1 MPRKLTNDE
10 FVIKLKDIQPN
21 IVPLESYVNTHT
33 IIKCQCLKH
42 KKICYSTPKRLLN
55 GHCCCKECVSEEKR
69 NRLLRTHDDFLQEL
83 QDRNIDVVPLERY
96 KGNSVKM
103 LFRCSCGDLWETTPE
118 RVLLGNHCKKCGY
131 RNLRGANNHF
141 YNSRLSD
148 EDRRDANHRFRNPL
162 YKQFVMDCFARD
174 DYTCQITGKKSNGDI
189 VVHHINGYNWDVEN
203 RTNIENGI
211 TLNKD
216 IHNEFHKIYGKG
228 NNTKS
233 QFVEFVNLLCSQGQI
248 MKERRD
254 LILERLKD

>member
-1 MPRKLTNDE
+1 
-10 FVIKLKDIQPN
+10 
-21 IVPLESYVNTHT
+21 
-33 IIKCQCLKH
+33 
-42 KKICYSTPKRLLN
+42 
-55 GHCCCKECVSEEKR
+55 
-69 NRLLRTHDDFLQEL
+69 
-83 QDRNIDVVPLERY
+83 
-96 KGNSVKM
+96 
-103 LFRCSCGDLWETTPE
+103 
-118 RVLLGNHCKKCGY
+118 
-131 RNLRGANNHF
+131 
-141 YNSRLSD
+141 
-148 EDRRDANHRFRNPL
+148 
-162 YKQFVMDCFARD
+162 MDCFARD

-189 VVHHINGYNWDVEN
+189 VVHRINGYNWDVEN